1 MFCAYPRP
9 RYQVSVYRTIGP
21 LVLWNI
27 DANQT
32 KLLRFCLPLNMEN
45 VSTDKLRILNQCN
58 TITENS
64 PRGLGNFLKI
74 IFNIIFEL
82 FSNYLQKMFYLL

>member
-21 LVLWNI
+21 LVLWNT

-32 KLLRFCLPLNMEN
+32 KLLRLCLPLNMEN
-45 VSTDKLRILNQCN
+45 VGTDSRIIISYEYAISAIPLRKILREVSV
-58 TITENS
+58 TS
-64 PRGLGNFLKI
+64 
-74 IFNIIFEL
+74 
-82 FSNYLQKMFYLL
+82 